1 DSQSHASIQQQ
12 NTHKQHQKPQQTH
25 KSPSIVRNFRC
36 TYDPILDSSSTKTSK
51 EPIYR
56 YYGETLQN
64 VLPLI
69 LQSSLFKLQLF
80 DVVYRDL
87 FIALTQFFRIINTRS
102 ISPVQKHSPIIP
114 TDPRLELNSFGSTP
128 LRQVYLTA
136 LEPVDFIPDL
146 RFGSPQPASVFVSS
160 IPPIT
165 TDRQIA
171 SIFSNYGDDVRVK
184 LEIHPVT
191 GESLG
196 LATVTYYGE
205 DARAAARRAVK
216 EGNGRKI
223 GNERVK
229 VEFDPEGVTLKAA
242 YDAMIAPL
250 AKYTSET
257 QMGAATPSSAN
268 DDMEI
273 GDAPTPPS
281 LSPVPIQPP
290 AAAPIERPT
299 NPPPT
304 LSLDTLRNKFAN
316 VNQDNINNQTP
327 HKRSG
332 ETYLTPNSTIGHTAL
347 RQETSPSRDSKLHA
361 TRETYPKA
369 KKRAKLILAMT
380 KGGIIAVVIAI
391 VHAEELGQENLERE
405 NGEEIK
411 MGKGGIE
418 KEIGKGKGRE
428 KGERGREIKTGEEE
442 DSQSESGRTGSRDD
456 ERRRGRSRVRDK
468 DRDKDRDRDRD
479 QDSYK
484 DGKDHKLRPRTDD
497 DEKRPHITIPS
508 SCLPYPKIILED
520 VRGYFELYEP
530 EEIYHTDKNWYIAF
544 RMESHARRCMSALDN
559 KLLLGYRLEMTFHEA
574 KKLPDQSISNHTTTT
589 DSSVPNQKSP
599 INIETSHDEPLDIPA
614 LIYRSRKMVETEL
627 ADVFLKDVKNRVVV
641 PYIYDFLTPRLQQRR
656 QAKMYKVKLVNEVR
670 SIGNSEASLGEGKLT
685 LKDGMVP
692 TNNEKLPSFKKR
704 SRAETEVSSK
714 TYPKEDNRNTMQRG
728 RPRSIDFTS
737 SSSSDNDQS
746 HKHKRKTKYTASSS
760 SSSSEEGEIHS
771 DSSLSSP
778 SHLTVPSP
786 PLPSATTRIQNK
798 PEKRSHPQRLRDYL
812 STSSDDDD
820 FLKDF
825 RRRENERAVNGLVV
839 VGDEYEGNRNNDIVE
854 IVAIDELEDDQVDV
868 KRKGRRVGKEDKAR
882 KVRKTR
888 NIEFTSSS
896 EDENGS
902 DDLKRERKK
911 VVTTLKQQR
920 SKQKSQSKQTKLK
933 SSAQK
938 MSTARSNRSSSS
950 DNEAIKA
957 PPLST
962 TFNSL
967 SISHPR
973 RLWIPATSPRSR
985 SSSPTKHHSMD
996 EVTPDIS
1003 SSNSTSDIDIISS
1016 SQISK
1021 SQNEPHESA
1030 EEEESDWEFT
1040 LDEDFNVEVEQLPDL
1055 EEDEMVD
1062 EEDLYYLKMAL
1073 ELEKAGRVDGKGL
1086 LEGVATVFDG
1096 GNSVTTFVDYI
1107 TTKTPSPPPSP
1118 HTTGCARTEGHYIIP
1133 LSQKTRYVSHVANRT
1148 NVSTPNIAVPS
1159 STNTTTRITSRTNR
1173 AKNRLILAD
1182 MAQYRTTG
1190 TADTNDIVKFNQLKG
1205 RKKQLRFAKSQI
1217 HDWGLFAMEHIDA
1230 SDMVIEYVGEVV
1242 RQSVAD
1248 HRERRYEQ
1256 EGVGGSYL
1264 FRIDDDTVIDA
1275 TKKGNIARFINH
1287 SCSVGLY
1294 IIRVGSD
1301 GEEWNWIRPNCTAKI
1316 ITLDGQKKIGIYAKR
1331 DIEIGEEITYDY
1343 KFPFEDSKIPCLC
1356 GAPTCKGYLN

>member
-1 DSQSHASIQQQ
+1 MSNVGSDHTTQSNNNNEIASSSQTMDYFPVLELPTTAPLSADIYRFREDEILEEQSQFSQDSQSHTSTQQQ
-12 NTHKQHQKPQQTH
+12 NTHKQHQKLQQTH

-36 TYDPILDSSSTKTSK
+36 TYDPILDSSSTKSSK

-56 YYGETLQN
+56 YSGETLQN
-64 VLPLI
+64 VLALI

-80 DVVYRDL
+80 DH
-87 FIALTQFFRIINTRS
+87 A
-102 ISPVQKHSPIIP
+102 PIIP
-114 TDPRLELNSFGSTP
+114 TDPRLELNNFGSTP

-146 RFGSPQPASVFVSS
+146 RFGSPQPASVFVSN

-165 TDRQIA
+165 TDRQVA

-257 QMGAATPSSAN
+257 QIGAATPSSAN

-290 AAAPIERPT
+290 AAPPIERPT
-299 NPPPT
+299 DPPPP

-316 VNQDNINNQTP
+316 ATQDNINNHSL

-332 ETYLTPNSTIGHTAL
+332 ETYLSPNSTIGHTVL
-347 RQETSPSRDSKLHA
+347 RQGTSPSRDSKLHGKSVLK
-361 TRETYPKA
+361 ETQQ
-369 KKRAKLILAMT
+369 T
-380 KGGIIAVVIAI
+380 NAI
-391 VHAEELGQENLERE
+391 SPSASTQNIKSSQRDLSEGKEEGEIDSSYDEERRSRSWYSS
-405 NGEEIK
+405 NGS
-411 MGKGGIE
+411 
-418 KEIGKGKGRE
+418 
-428 KGERGREIKTGEEE
+428 
-442 DSQSESGRTGSRDD
+442 SQSESGRTGSRDD
-456 ERRRGRSRVRDK
+456 ERRRGRGRVRDK

-479 QDSYK
+479 QDNYK

-497 DEKRPHITIPS
+497 DEKRPYITIPF
-508 SCLPYPKIILED
+508 SCLPYPKIRLED
-520 VRGYFELYEP
+520 VKGYFESYDP
-530 EEIYHTDKNWYIAF
+530 EEIYYTDKYWYIAF
-544 RMESHARRCMSALDN
+544 RMESHARRCMSALDD
-559 KLLLGYRLEMTFHEA
+559 KLLFGYRLEMTFHEA
-574 KKLPDQSISNHTTTT
+574 KIPDQSISNHTTATN
-589 DSSVPNQKSP
+589 SSAPNQKSS
-599 INIETSHDEPLDIPA
+599 INIETSLDEPLDIPA

-656 QAKMYKVKLVNEVR
+656 QAKMYKIKLVNEAR
-670 SIGNSEASLGEGKLT
+670 SIGNNEASPGESKLIF
-685 LKDGMVP
+685 KDGMVP

-704 SRAETEVSSK
+704 TRTETELSSK
-714 TYPKEDNRNTMQRG
+714 TYIKEDNRNAMQRG

-746 HKHKRKTKYTASSS
+746 HKHNRKTKYTTS

-778 SHLTVPSP
+778 THLTVPSP
-786 PLPSATTRIQNK
+786 PLPLATTRIQNK
-798 PEKRSHPQRLRDYL
+798 PEKRFHPQRLRDYL

-825 RRRENERAVNGLVV
+825 RRRENERVVNGLEVA
-839 VGDEYEGNRNNDIVE
+839 DAEYESNKNNDIVD
-854 IVAIDELEDDQVDV
+854 IIAIDELEDDQIDL
-868 KRKGRRVGKEDKAR
+868 KRKGRKAGKEDKDKAR
-882 KVRKTR
+882 KIRNTR

-896 EDENGS
+896 EDESGS
-902 DDLKRERKK
+902 DYPKRERKK
-911 VVTTLKQQR
+911 VVRQQR
-920 SKQKSQSKQTKLK
+920 PKQKSQSKQTKLK
-933 SSAQK
+933 SSTQK

-950 DNEAIKA
+950 ENEAIKA
-957 PPLST
+957 PPLSAS
-962 TFNSL
+962 FNSL
-967 SISHPR
+967 SISHSR
-973 RLWIPATSPRSR
+973 RLWIPTTSPRSH
-985 SSSPTKHHSMD
+985 SSSPTKPHPMD

-1003 SSNSTSDIDIISS
+1003 SSSSTSDIDIISS

-1021 SQNEPHESA
+1021 SQTEPHESA
-1030 EEEESDWEFT
+1030 EEEESDWEVT
-1040 LDEDFNVEVEQLPDL
+1040 LDEDFDVEAEQLPDL
-1055 EEDEMVD
+1055 EEDEVVD

-1118 HTTGCARTEGHYIIP
+1118 HATGCARTEGRYIIP
-1133 LSQKTRYVSHVANRT
+1133 LSQKMRYVSHVANRT

-1182 MAQYRTTG
+1182 MAQYRTPG

-1287 SCSVGLY
+1287 SCS
-1294 IIRVGSD
+1294 
-1301 GEEWNWIRPNCTAKI
+1301 E
-1316 ITLDGQKKIGIYAKR
+1316 
-1331 DIEIGEEITYDY
+1331 
-1343 KFPFEDSKIPCLC
+1343 
-1356 GAPTCKGYLN
+1356 